1 MAREL
6 ENRPLPGPA
15 AAGPEAPLDRWIDQ
29 ECRFAAAAMLRL
41 VSATDLACDRPA
53 FGQHLV
59 PVRGS
64 VMAAPPAVQQGDPD
78 YTFHWL
84 RDSAL
89 IMDAVRVLAETGAL
103 GEEAAELFDDFV
115 GFSLATS
122 QLSGP
127 AFLAELRAIRRR
139 TDPAFL
145 QYVRPDDE
153 LVALVGDRLRGEVR
167 FNPDGTLDI
176 TRWGRPQNDGPALRA
191 LTLLRW
197 RDGASGRASKAM
209 AELLLGDLDYV
220 AAHWHEPCYDIWEE
234 EKGLHYYTHLV
245 QRTALAR
252 GATWVEDGGDRV
264 RASRYRAEVRELDR
278 ALDAYWSRAKGL
290 YRSRREVAAGD
301 PARELDIATVLAV
314 VHADM
319 PAGAH
324 SILDPRVHAT
334 LARLETFF
342 AGALAINAGLSPG
355 AVPVVGRYP
364 EDVYFG
370 GGAYYF
376 ATLGVAE
383 FHYRLAAAIRAGRTV
398 RLNAGNRPFFSRFL
412 ADVDLSGR
420 RLPADGRSRDTVAAA
435 LADRGDA
442 LVALLRS
449 FTPPSGEL
457 SEQLDRQD
465 GHQTSAKNLGWS
477 YAAFITAAAARAG
490 AGLPVVSSRQS
501 APIVDVDQVRHRP
514 ERLG

>member
-1 MAREL
+1 MAREP
-6 ENRPLPGPA
+6 ENRPA
-15 AAGPEAPLDRWIDQ
+15 AAAVGPGASLDRWIDQ

-41 VSATDLACDRPA
+41 VSATALACDRPA
-53 FGQHLV
+53 FGQHVV
-59 PVRGS
+59 PAKGS
-64 VMAAPPAVQQGDPD
+64 VLAAPPAVQQGDPD

-103 GEEAAELFDDFV
+103 GDEAAELFDAFV

-122 QLSGP
+122 RLSGP
-127 AFLAELRAIRRR
+127 AFLAQLRAIRRR
-139 TDPAFL
+139 SDPDFL

-197 RDGASGRASKAM
+197 MDGAPGRSTKAM

-234 EKGLHYYTHLV
+234 EKGLHYYTHLL

-252 GATWVEDGGDRV
+252 GAAWRDAAGDRP
-264 RASRYRAEVRELDR
+264 RAERYGIVMRELDQ
-278 ALDAYWSRAKGL
+278 ALDAYWSRARGL
-290 YRSRREVAAGD
+290 NRSRRQVTAGD
-301 PARELDIATVLAV
+301 PARELDIATILAV
-314 VHADM
+314 VHADL

-334 LARLETFF
+334 LARLEAFF
-342 AGALAINAGLSPG
+342 AAELPINAGLAP
-355 AVPVVGRYP
+355 AAAPAVGRYP
-364 EDVYFG
+364 GDVYFG

-383 FHYRLAAAIRAGRTV
+383 FHYRLAAAIRAGAAV

-420 RLPADGRSRDTVAAA
+420 RLPADGRSRAAVAVA
-435 LADRGDA
+435 LTDRGDA
-442 LVALLRS
+442 LVALLLG

-457 SEQLDRQD
+457 SEQLDRHD
-465 GHQTSAKNLGWS
+465 GRQTSAKNLGWS
-477 YAAFITAAAARAG
+477 YAAFITAAAARVRAG
-490 AGLPVVSSRQS
+490 RTTGATGPGR
-501 APIVDVDQVRHRP
+501 
-514 ERLG
+514 